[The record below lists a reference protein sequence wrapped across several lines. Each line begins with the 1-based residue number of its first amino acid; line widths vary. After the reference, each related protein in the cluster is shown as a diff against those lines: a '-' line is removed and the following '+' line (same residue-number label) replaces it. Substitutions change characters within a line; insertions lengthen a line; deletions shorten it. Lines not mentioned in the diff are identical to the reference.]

1 MKGST
6 IFGLVAGLAAGIAA
20 TVAVNKVVT
29 EIKSDAVEH
38 RFISPDG
45 NNFVTLSYGS
55 SDTAKGLTCIKVTAS
70 KEGSDDNCKLM
81 IFAKKNEE
89 LFAGEWTDNDNFTL
103 WVGKGKRKWRC
114 EVDFE
119 GEEISAELYL
129 DKEEKVAEAVIEVED
144 EAEAEAEVETAVEET
159 EEN

>member
-1 MKGST
+1 MKGNT
-6 IFGLVAGLAAGIAA
+6 ILGLVAGLAAGIAA

-29 EIKSDAVEH
+29 EIKSDMGEH
-38 RFISPDG
+38 RFTSPDG

-55 SDTAKGLTCIKVTAS
+55 SNTAKGLTCIKVNAS

-89 LFAGEWTDNDNFTL
+89 LFTGEWTDNDNFTL

-119 GEEISAELYL
+119 GEGVSAELYL
-129 DKEEKVAEAVIEVED
+129 DKEEKVADSVVEAAADVETV
-144 EAEAEAEVETAVEET
+144 AEVDVEEI

>member
-1 MKGST
+1 MKGNT
-6 IFGLVAGLAAGIAA
+6 ILGLVAGLAAGIAA

-29 EIKSDAVEH
+29 EIKSDMGEH
-38 RFISPDG
+38 VFTSPDG

-55 SDTAKGLTCIKVTAS
+55 SNTAKGLTCIKVNAS

-89 LFAGEWTDNDNFTL
+89 LFTGEWTDNDNFTL

-114 EVDFE
+114 EVNFE

-129 DKEEKVAEAVIEVED
+129 DKEEKVAEAAADVET
-144 EAEAEAEVETAVEET
+144 EAEVDVEEA

>member
-1 MKGST
+1 MKGNT
-6 IFGLVAGLAAGIAA
+6 ILGLVAGLAAGIAA

-29 EIKSDAVEH
+29 EIKSDIGEH
-38 RFISPDG
+38 RFTSPNG

-55 SDTAKGLTCIKVTAS
+55 SNTAKGLTCIKVNAS
-70 KEGSDDNCKLM
+70 KEGFDDNCKLM

-89 LFAGEWTDNDNFTL
+89 LFTGEWTDNDNFTL

-119 GEEISAELYL
+119 GEGVSAELYL
-129 DKEEKVAEAVIEVED
+129 DKEEKVAEAVVEAAAD
-144 EAEAEAEVETAVEET
+144 VETEAEVDVEEI

>member
-29 EIKSDAVEH
+29 EIKSDMGEH
-38 RFISPDG
+38 RFTSPDG

-55 SDTAKGLTCIKVTAS
+55 SNTAKGLTCIKVNAS

-89 LFAGEWTDNDNFTL
+89 LFTGEWTDNDNFTL

-114 EVDFE
+114 EVNFE
-119 GEEISAELYL
+119 GEGVSAELYL
-129 DKEEKVAEAVIEVED
+129 DKEEKVAEAAADVET
-144 EAEAEAEVETAVEET
+144 EAEVDVEEI

>member
-1 MKGST
+1 MKGNT
-6 IFGLVAGLAAGIAA
+6 ILGLVAGLAAGIAA

-29 EIKSDAVEH
+29 EIKSDMGEH
-38 RFISPDG
+38 RFTSPDG

-55 SDTAKGLTCIKVTAS
+55 SNTARGLTYIRLTAS

-89 LFAGEWTDNDNFTL
+89 LFTGEWTDNDNFTL

-114 EVDFE
+114 EVNFE

-129 DKEEKVAEAVIEVED
+129 DKEEKVAEAVVEAAADIET
-144 EAEAEAEVETAVEET
+144 EAEVDVEEA

>member
-1 MKGST
+1 MKGNT
-6 IFGLVAGLAAGIAA
+6 ILGLVAGLAAGIAA

-29 EIKSDAVEH
+29 EIKSDIGER
-38 RFISPDG
+38 RFTSPDG

-55 SDTAKGLTCIKVTAS
+55 SNTAKGLTCIKVNAS

-81 IFAKKNEE
+81 IFAKKNED
-89 LFAGEWTDNDNFTL
+89 LFTGEWTDNDNFTL

-119 GEEISAELYL
+119 GEGVSAELYL
-129 DKEEKVAEAVIEVED
+129 DKEEKVAEAVVEAAAD
-144 EAEAEAEVETAVEET
+144 VETVAEVEVEEA

>member
-29 EIKSDAVEH
+29 EIKSDIGEH
-38 RFISPDG
+38 VFTSPEG
-45 NNFVTLSYGS
+45 NNFVTLSFGS
-55 SDTAKGLTCIKVTAS
+55 SNTARGLTYIRVTAS

-89 LFAGEWTDNDNFTL
+89 LFTGEWADNDRFILT
-103 WVGKGKRKWRC
+103 VGNGKRKQC
-114 EVDFE
+114 CDVDFSE
-119 GEEISAELYL
+119 NEISAVYYL
-129 DKEEKVAEAVIEVED
+129 EKEEKVAETVVE
-144 EAEAEAEVETAVEET
+144 AAAEVETVAEVEVEEA

>member
-29 EIKSDAVEH
+29 EIKSDMGEH
-38 RFISPDG
+38 RFTSPDG

-55 SDTAKGLTCIKVTAS
+55 SNTAKGLTCIKVNAS

-89 LFAGEWTDNDNFTL
+89 LFTGEWTDNDNFTL

-114 EVDFE
+114 EVNFE
-119 GEEISAELYL
+119 GEGVSAEIYL
-129 DKEEKVAEAVIEVED
+129 DKEEKVAEAAADVET
-144 EAEAEAEVETAVEET
+144 EAEVDVEEA

>member
-29 EIKSDAVEH
+29 EIKSDMGEH
-38 RFISPDG
+38 RFTSPDG

-55 SDTAKGLTCIKVTAS
+55 SNTAKGLTCIKVNAS

-89 LFAGEWTDNDNFTL
+89 LLGGFT
-103 WVGKGKRKWRC
+103 VNPNIF
-114 EVDFE
+114 D
-119 GEEISAELYL
+119 
-129 DKEEKVAEAVIEVED
+129 EEK
-144 EAEAEAEVETAVEET
+144 
-159 EEN
+159 NR

>member
-6 IFGLVAGLAAGIAA
+6 ILGLVAGLAAGIAA

-38 RFISPDG
+38 RFTSPDG

-89 LFAGEWTDNDNFTL
+89 LFTGEWIDNDHFIL
-103 WVGKGKRKWRC
+103 SVGKGKRKQC
-114 EVDFE
+114 CDVDFTE
-119 GEEISAELYL
+119 DEISAVYYL
-129 DKEEKVAEAVIEVED
+129 EKAEKEAEAVIEVED
-144 EAEAEAEVETAVEET
+144 EAEAEAEVEVEAEET